1 MISFLEMFNLNNTDF
16 IFLLQQK
23 LAVNLRAV
31 ASPSSRVQFVG
42 AVTVLKSIQFQF
54 FLISLKPISL
64 FWNSP
69 SILRGFQL

>member
-1 MISFLEMFNLNNTDF
+1 MPFCWDLLNMISFLEMFNLNNTDF

-64 FWNSP
+64 F
-69 SILRGFQL
+69 